1 MKSHMQMPKCVLK
14 QFTIKE
20 GTLKNK
26 LYLYDFNTKDF
37 RLSTPDGVN
46 TCEGGYRDE
55 VENELSGKIESPLG
69 RLIAF
74 VKSEEFEKQQ
84 FSLSKNLNEAIYNY
98 IYALIARSPQMLQQ
112 VKEQSI
118 FSDLYTEQDFRSLTV
133 LMGLM
138 TANEEKLFKK
148 YTPTFFMNNSNVP
161 FILPLCGAYAV
172 GNSSG
177 EQWIQ
182 MPLTEKVA
190 VRLLDNRFLDKYVNN
205 GKLARFS
212 TSNHEVIQQLNQMAF
227 LEQSKKGGCLISSS
241 KEALE
246 DAINIQNIQSSEIQQ
261 K

>member
-37 RLSTPDGVN
+37 RVSTPDGVN

-74 VKSEEFEKQQ
+74 VKSEEFEKQH

-133 LMGLM
+133 LMGLI
-138 TANEEKLFKK
+138 TANEENLFKK
-148 YTPTFFMNNSNVP
+148 YTPTFFINNSNEP
-161 FILPLCGAYAV
+161 FILPLCGAYDMQKS
-172 GNSSG
+172 NG
-177 EQWIQ
+177 EQLIQ
-182 MPLTEKVA
+182 LPITEKVA
-190 VRLLDNRFLDKYVNN
+190 IRMIDNRFLNNYINDSKLVRLSSSNDK
-205 GKLARFS
+205 
-212 TSNHEVIQQLNQMAF
+212 VIQQFNHIAYLVQ
-227 LEQSKKGGCLISSS
+227 QRKGNGVLIASNKS
-241 KEALE
+241 ALE
-246 DAINIQNIQSSEIQQ
+246 NAMNYQ
-261 K
+261 